1 VTNRNNDALENL
13 VSKGYA
19 LEKQLNELI
28 QTRLNRKEI
37 AEYGDLG
44 SEFLARRMR
53 NVKENVELLSFQFN
67 FPTKNDMANLARLM
81 VQLEE
86 KMDNIEEQLAKLSV
100 SMEHVQR
107 SVQMLSYQT
116 GSKDN
121 VSPRFQTKEG
131 NVMLSKAPGKDSKVI
146 QMERWLSL

>member
-1 VTNRNNDALENL
+1 MANRNNDTLENL
-13 VSKGYA
+13 VNKGFA
-19 LEKQLNELI
+19 LEKHLNELI
-28 QTRLNRKEI
+28 QTQLNRKEF

-44 SEFLARRMR
+44 SELLARRMR
-53 NVKENVELLSFQFN
+53 SVKENVELLSLQFN

-86 KMDNIEEQLAKLSV
+86 KLENIEEQLAKLSV
-100 SMEHVQR
+100 SLEQVERRVQK
-107 SVQMLSYQT
+107 LSLQN
-116 GSKDN
+116 GGIDN
-121 VSPRFQTKEG
+121 ASPRFKTKEG